1 MGGLDG
7 LALRPGKEF
16 PTKGEVFS
24 KIPKE
29 LLKKDT
35 TKSMLYAAFSTVTTL
50 MAGYLGFLIPQT
62 WAMGPVWLAYAALTG
77 TLATGCWV
85 IAHECGHD
93 AFSENKFLQDAV
105 GYILHTALLVPY
117 FSWQRSHA
125 VHHANCNSIEN
136 GETHVPKVVSDDYYK
151 FGMREKLGKGL
162 FGIYMYLTHYLV
174 GWPAYILFGKSGG
187 PKYG

>member
-1 MGGLDG
+1 
-7 LALRPGKEF
+7 
-16 PTKGEVFS
+16 VFS

-62 WAMGPVWLAYAALTG
+62 WAMGPVWMAYAALTG

-117 FSWQRSHA
+117 FSW
-125 VHHANCNSIEN
+125 
-136 GETHVPKVVSDDYYK
+136 
-151 FGMREKLGKGL
+151 
-162 FGIYMYLTHYLV
+162 
-174 GWPAYILFGKSGG
+174 
-187 PKYG
+187 